1 MARGNWTEGLNGL
14 GWRAAGRPV
23 GCAVV
28 MAERAVP
35 VEAES
40 YAGGMDATTAKR
52 VKITVWVS
60 PERLDRARKAVAWG
74 KTSSIS
80 DWVDDALRKHDSS
93 FGWCTTWQEAFE
105 DWLREVGPLP
115 EEELAWAREQFQEFD
130 RRMGL

>member
-1 MARGNWTEGLNGL
+1 
-14 GWRAAGRPV
+14 
-23 GCAVV
+23 V

-80 DWVDDALRKHDSS
+80 EWVDQALRHHDSQS
-93 FGWCTTWQEAFE
+93 GWCTTWDEAFDE
-105 DWLREVGPLP
+105 WLREVGPLP
-115 EEELAWAREQFQEFD
+115 EEELAWARERLAELKQD
-130 RRMGL
+130 V